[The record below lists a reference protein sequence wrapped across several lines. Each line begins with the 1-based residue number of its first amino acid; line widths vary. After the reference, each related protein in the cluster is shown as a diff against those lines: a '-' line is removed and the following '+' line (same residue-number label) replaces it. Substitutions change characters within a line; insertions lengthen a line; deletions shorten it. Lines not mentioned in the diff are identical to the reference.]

1 MHLQPINIAAFTV
14 VATQPLDSRIKSTWT
29 AEVPVHGLLDLYAA
43 GKPAKIRADQK
54 NIYE

>member
-1 MHLQPINIAAFTV
+1 MHGKPINIAAFTV
-14 VATQPLDSRIKSTWT
+14 VAMQPIDSGVKSTWT